1 MFLNKNEIN
10 SVIKKVLQEQSV
22 IGAPNYGS
30 MYQPNEE
37 RNKIQ
42 KKYYCVPYI
51 FQPYV
56 HDLLKKGYNARFVKV
71 ALGIIGRESDFG
83 QGVRYYAKEFLRFVG
98 DILSKNAKYKEL
110 GHKIKGELGSQ
121 GMAQMKK
128 ETAEKFNVDP
138 STVEGALVGAYR
150 YIVSNYK
157 LAKSQGYDPSKPS
170 SNYNKGTGDGALDIA
185 IMGYNQ
191 GESFI
196 HKYCETNDPKIKN
209 DCKNAGK
216 TIKLKYGPTVKV
228 TNKFVKNYLPYYK
241 SRNKKHLTGLL
252 TSWGYV
258 NEVANNI
265 KKYNC
270 F

>member
-1 MFLNKNEIN
+1 MEDGLSII
-10 SVIKKVLQEQSV
+10 IKKVLREQSV
-22 IGAPNYGS
+22 IGAPNRG
-30 MYQPNEE
+30 MYQPNKE
-37 RNKIQ
+37 RSEIQ

-56 HDLLKKGYNARFVKV
+56 HDLIKKGYSKRFIKV

-83 QGVRYYAKEFLRFVG
+83 QGVRYFAKEFLRFIG
-98 DILSKNAKYKEL
+98 DILSKTNKYEKL
-110 GHKIKGELGSQ
+110 GYKIKGELGSQ
-121 GMAQMKK
+121 GVAQMKK
-128 ETAEKFNVDP
+128 ETAKKFNVDP
-138 STVEGALVGAYR
+138 NTVEGALVGAYR
-150 YIVSNYK
+150 YILSNYK
-157 LAKSQGYDPSKPS
+157 LAKSKGYDPGRPS

-191 GESFI
+191 GEKYI
-196 HKYCETNDPKIKN
+196 HQYCETTDPNKKN

-228 TNKFVKNYLPYYK
+228 TNKVVKNYLPYYK
-241 SRNKKHLTGLL
+241 SKNKKHMTVLL